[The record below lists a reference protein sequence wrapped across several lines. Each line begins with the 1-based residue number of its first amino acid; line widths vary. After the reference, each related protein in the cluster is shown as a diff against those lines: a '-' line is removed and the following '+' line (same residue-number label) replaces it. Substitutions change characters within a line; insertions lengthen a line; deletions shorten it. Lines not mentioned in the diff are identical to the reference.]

1 MTTLA
6 DLQARE
12 IAVTTTDEV
21 EVSEIPSTVP
31 FDVELTKLGT
41 DKARTRYLGEL
52 DGQAVTT
59 LAYLP
64 GALPEVL
71 KGQTLELAIGD
82 AVSKTDDGRTKL
94 KWEQETAEG
103 MVLVLG
109 YVPADATHIEG
120 FALTFPKG
128 N

>member
-12 IAVTTTDEV
+12 IAVTPTVEV
-21 EVSEIPSTVP
+21 EVSEIPAIVP

-41 DKARTRYLGEL
+41 DKAKTRYFGEL
-52 DGQAVTT
+52 DGQAVST

-64 GALPEVL
+64 GQLPEVL

-82 AVSKTDDGRTKL
+82 ATSKTAKGRTKL
-94 KWEQETAEG
+94 TWEQETAEG

-109 YVPADATHIEG
+109 YVPEDAAHVEG
-120 FALTFPKG
+120 FALSFPKG
-128 N
+128 K